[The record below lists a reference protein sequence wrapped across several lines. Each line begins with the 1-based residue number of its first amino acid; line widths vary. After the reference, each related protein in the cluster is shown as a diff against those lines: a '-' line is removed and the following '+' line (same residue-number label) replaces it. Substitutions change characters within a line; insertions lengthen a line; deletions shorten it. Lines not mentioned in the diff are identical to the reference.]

1 MAHTI
6 VMPRLGWTM
15 EEGVFGAWLKADGER
30 VAPGDL
36 LFTVEGDKAIQEV
49 ETFESG
55 ILRIPPGAP
64 QPGDRVIVGAVLGY
78 LVQEGEQLPF
88 AALQSQGAAATQD
101 AGSVTETAR
110 PAPERAP
117 AAAGAA
123 NGSGAMPAISPRAR
137 RVAAELG
144 IDWTQLQGSGRT
156 GRIVE
161 RDVRAAA
168 QAAMA
173 QADTRSAAPVRATP
187 VAQRVAQDA
196 GINLAAVSPTGP
208 GARIQRS
215 DVEAAIRAQQVPA
228 PQAPAPA
235 PVLPPGEYDVVP
247 VSRVRRLIAQRMV
260 GSAHATAAVTL
271 TTEADATT
279 LVALRDQLRGALEPR
294 GRLVPSYNDLLIKLT
309 AVALQQHEALNATW
323 QEENILQ
330 WRAVHMGLAVDVE
343 DGLVVPVVRDAQA
356 RSVGQIAAA
365 TRDLITRAQAHQLQ
379 AEEMQGGTFSI
390 TNLGMFGVDAFTPII
405 NLPQAAILGVGRIMA
420 RPWVVDDQVVPRK
433 VMALSLTFDH
443 RVADGAAAARFLNLV
458 REYVEEPSLWM
469 FE

>member
-1 MAHTI
+1 
-6 VMPRLGWTM
+6 
-15 EEGVFGAWLKADGER
+15 
-30 VAPGDL
+30 
-36 LFTVEGDKAIQEV
+36 TVV
-49 ETFESG
+49 
-55 ILRIPPGAP
+55 
-64 QPGDRVIVGAVLGY
+64 VGAVLGY
-78 LVQEGEQLPF
+78 LVQEGEELSF
-88 AALQSQGAAATQD
+88 AAPGNQGAAAPQA
-101 AGSVTETAR
+101 AGSGAS
-110 PAPERAP
+110 AP
-117 AAAGAA
+117 AAALAA
-123 NGSGAMPAISPRAR
+123 TGSEAMPAISPRAR
-137 RVAAELG
+137 RVAGELG

-168 QAAMA
+168 QAAA
-173 QADTRSAAPVRATP
+173 VQAELRSAAPVRATP

-215 DVEAAIRAQQVPA
+215 DVEAAIRAQQ
-228 PQAPAPA
+228 APATQTAAPA
-235 PVLPPGEYDVVP
+235 AAPALSAGEYDAVP

-260 GSAHATAAVTL
+260 SSAHDTASVTL
-271 TTEADATT
+271 TTEADATA
-279 LVALRDQLRGALEPR
+279 LVVLRDQLRSALEPR
-294 GRLVPSYNDLLIKLT
+294 GRIVPSYNDLLIKLT
-309 AVALQQHEALNATW
+309 AVALQQHGALNATW

-365 TRDLITRAQAHQLQ
+365 TRDLVARAKAHQLR
-379 AEEMQGGTFSI
+379 ADEMQGGTFSI
-390 TNLGMFGVDAFTPII
+390 TNLGMFGIDAFTPII